1 MRCRSL
7 LAVATVGILL
17 VSGCSAAAPDSS
29 DDSATTSAA
38 ALERQPHSV
47 DTQLPTADLTP
58 LWLPLTFLDMQ
69 ILDPGW
75 DTEVHYGDGV
85 FLGAAELGGRLE
97 YSAVDVH
104 GSVLWAAERP
114 TSSTDFSVRVD
125 ADGSAIAVLPDSGPD
140 GSATVSGYDL
150 VTGEQVWGPV
160 EPPGPEG
167 ATPQESTA
175 GGTAGEGTAASEGG
189 VHHDQTTGATVILDD
204 TTLRAEDSAGAEL
217 WTLSI
222 EEGSRLVGLARG
234 LLYLRDGQAVRAH
247 NVMTG
252 AVAHAYDPAGEGRV
266 VVPQVM
272 LSMGAALLLDG
283 ERPLIATAP
292 QAPPDMSEGQT
303 DPAG

>member
-29 DDSATTSAA
+29 DGSATTASAA
-38 ALERQPHSV
+38 ALEREPHSV
-47 DTQLPTADLTP
+47 DTQLPTADLTS

-75 DTEVHYGDGV
+75 DTEAHYGDGV
-85 FLGAAELGGRLE
+85 FLGAAELGDRLE

-114 TSSTDFSVRVD
+114 TGSTDFSVRVE

-140 GSATVSGYDL
+140 GSATVSAYDL

-160 EPPGPEG
+160 EPPGPEAS
-167 ATPQESTA
+167 ATEEGP
-175 GGTAGEGTAASEGG
+175 AGEGAAMSEGE
-189 VHHDQTTGATVILDD
+189 VHVDQTTGATVTLHD
-204 TTLRAEDSAGAEL
+204 TTLRAEDPAGAEL

-222 EEGSRLVGLARG
+222 DEGTRLVGLAGG
-234 LLYLRDGQAVRAH
+234 LLYLRDGDAIRAH

-252 AVAHAYDPAGEGRV
+252 AVAQAYDPAGEGRV
-266 VVPQVM
+266 VVPQLMV
-272 LSMGAALLLDG
+272 SMGAALLLDG

-292 QAPPDMSEGQT
+292 QAPPDMSEQET
-303 DPAG
+303 DPVG